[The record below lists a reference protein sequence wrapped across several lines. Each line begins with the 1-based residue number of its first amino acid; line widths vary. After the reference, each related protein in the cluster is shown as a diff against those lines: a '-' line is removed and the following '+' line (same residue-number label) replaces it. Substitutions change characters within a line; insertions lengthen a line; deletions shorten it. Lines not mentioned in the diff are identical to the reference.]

1 MSVILNLVGMD
12 ATTPINCQLRVSFE
26 FFFCYTSAA
35 AASLMI
41 VLRIIA
47 IWDRNM
53 FAMTTAYS
61 LLGIK
66 VAFFIQSV
74 ARTRAKWAPARL
86 ACENDNMQS
95 TLSLIATLVTDI
107 SLLLLML
114 VGLFRIRFRGVGRI
128 CLSHLFWRQGVLWLL
143 IATAAV
149 VPPAVFIGL
158 GLDAQSNVVFQHPG
172 LIMMAFAV
180 TRMHRSFVDFATR
193 TTNIFSAPEGLQK
206 NIRTHSE
213 TKRARAIPTSN
224 SPMVIMV
231 YTDSEQLQTPQMSD
245 QESSIT
251 MENQM
256 DERVIELSADGGVE
270 RSAY

>member
-12 ATTPINCQLRVSFE
+12 VTTPINCQLRVSFE
-26 FFFCYTSAA
+26 LFFCYTSAA

-114 VGLFRIRFRGVGRI
+114 AGLLCIHFHDVGVLVTG
-128 CLSHLFWRQGVLWLL
+128 LSQFLWKQGVLWLL
-143 IATAAV
+143 IATVAG
-149 VPPAVFIGL
+149 VPPAVSIVL
-158 GLDAQSNVVFQHPG
+158 DLDAQSNVILQHPG
-172 LIMMAFAV
+172 LIMMAIAG
-180 TRMHRSFVDFATR
+180 TRMHRSLVDFAT
-193 TTNIFSAPEGLQK
+193 
-206 NIRTHSE
+206 
-213 TKRARAIPTSN
+213 
-224 SPMVIMV
+224 
-231 YTDSEQLQTPQMSD
+231 
-245 QESSIT
+245 
-251 MENQM
+251 
-256 DERVIELSADGGVE
+256 
-270 RSAY
+270 